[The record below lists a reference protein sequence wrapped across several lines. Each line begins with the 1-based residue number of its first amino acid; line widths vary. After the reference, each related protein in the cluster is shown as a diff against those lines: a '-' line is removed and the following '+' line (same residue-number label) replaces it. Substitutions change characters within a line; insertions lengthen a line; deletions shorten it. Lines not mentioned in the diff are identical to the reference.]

1 MDFENTKVHGVHK
14 SRYLASYYNGLSMK
28 FQSRKGVI
36 KLKKFP
42 YFWEWLEQLT
52 FDDGTK
58 LSEEEIEEIYRFAT
72 CGKMEFERDMYNFLR
87 KES

>member
-1 MDFENTKVHGVHK
+1 MSDKVRGVHK
-14 SRYLASYYNGLSMK
+14 SRYLALYCNGLSMSY
-28 FQSRKGVI
+28 QCRKGAI

-58 LSEEEIEEIYRFAT
+58 LTKDEIEEIYNYMT
-72 CGKMEFERDMYNFLR
+72 WNFVR
-87 KES
+87 KKC